1 MTFDNEF
8 LKDLTERFSDYMD
21 EDEPESGYTSYV
33 KLRSVNVDDSPFDSE
48 TADTILFVIN
58 MKSLEAIREITSTV
72 SVTSDA
78 RQAIFSDLGEIIY
91 LACDL
96 AHRLGCND
104 LSKYVYGVT
113 GTEV

>member
-8 LKDLTERFSDYMD
+8 LKDLTERFSEHMD

-33 KLRSVNVDDSPFDSE
+33 KLRSVNVGDSLLGDA
-48 TADTILFVIN
+48 TADWLLFVIN
-58 MKSLEAIREITSTV
+58 IKSLEAIREITSTL
-72 SVTSDA
+72 SVTDDV
-78 RQAIFSDLGEIIY
+78 RQNVLNGLGEIIY

-104 LSKYVYGVT
+104 LSDHVHSVT
-113 GTEV
+113 VTEV